1 MDSEPEDCN
10 GSKDLELLV
19 EMNGDLKSPQK
30 NGNHD
35 ILVEQNSD
43 KHISS
48 NTSSDGSSSKEED
61 PLSVKKVNK
70 TTTSENTNAT
80 ETEKV
85 NNDKE
90 KSDAS
95 ISDEASSLSKP
106 KVDTNGDAQ
115 VQTLSK
121 DGKPLIQRRMS
132 LRSRAMPKKYADA
145 EGSDEEPK
153 DPLATKD
160 PLEIPLSKSTVLIRN
175 ASTPSQL
182 TVTKSTNKSPIKLTK
197 VTRPPPELIKAPIAN
212 KISISSATSVTI
224 VPRAKENHST
234 NNSGYVV
241 VDTQSILKGKA
252 SVTASTVPAS
262 VTVSA
267 VPSLPKSVPKLAP
280 TSATVLAPVN
290 KKPASSANNNS
301 ASLPDPFESL
311 GEFFK
316 FMVYFSFF
324 VYLFFSNDYI
334 NFDYRLGR

>member
-1 MDSEPEDCN
+1 MDSELEDCN
-10 GSKDLELLV
+10 DSKDLELL

-35 ILVEQNSD
+35 MLTDQNSLLPD
-43 KHISS
+43 EHISS
-48 NTSSDGSSSKEED
+48 NTSDGSSTKEED
-61 PLSVKKVNK
+61 PLSVKKINK
-70 TTTSENTNAT
+70 TTTSENKIVAT
-80 ETEKV
+80 ETVKV

-90 KSDAS
+90 KAGAS
-95 ISDEASSLSKP
+95 ISDETGSQSKP
-106 KVDTNGDAQ
+106 KADTNGNAQ

-145 EGSDEEPK
+145 DGSDEEPK

-160 PLEIPLSKSTVLIRN
+160 PLEIPLGKSTVLIRN

-182 TVTKSTNKSPIKLTK
+182 TVTKSANKSPIKLTK

-212 KISISSATSVTI
+212 KISISSTTSVTI

-241 VDTQSILKGKA
+241 VDTQSILKGKT
-252 SVTASTVPAS
+252 SIVGSTVPAS

-267 VPSLPKSVPKLAP
+267 VPSLPKSVAPKLAS
-280 TSATVLAPVN
+280 THATVSAPVN
-290 KKPASSANNNS
+290 KKSTSSANNNS

-311 GEFFK
+311 GEL
-316 FMVYFSFF
+316 F
-324 VYLFFSNDYI
+324 V
-334 NFDYRLGR
+334 